1 MDKNIE
7 SIINSADVLFM
18 TLGGVMVFAMHGGF
32 AFLEVGT
39 VRKKNQI
46 NALVKILVDLALSTL
61 VYFFVGFSIA
71 YGINFFLPAK
81 ELLGEK
87 QGYELV
93 HFFFLLTFAA
103 AIPAIIFWWYC

>member
-18 TLGGVMVFAMHGGF
+18 MLGGVMVFAMHGGF

-46 NALVKILVDLALSTL
+46 NALVNEAASLASAWERMSIRKTSKCKEINKIQRMNLLIHTKLV
-61 VYFFVGFSIA
+61 
-71 YGINFFLPAK
+71 
-81 ELLGEK
+81 LLGLNFVRK
-87 QGYELV
+87 MICY
-93 HFFFLLTFAA
+93 
-103 AIPAIIFWWYC
+103 